1 MGRIDKYRHNRMML
15 LLLRILGGTGWG
27 IFPSFPC
34 HISGGRCYLHVQ
46 CSHWPA
52 DHLLTFRS
60 RVSDFLETA
69 FWKLVNG
76 LPSDLMYFP
85 ADIEN
90 HRASIP
96 RSLVCWKISLNKCC
110 RLNLTGAGQ
119 GYDNFFTAL
128 IPWSRIKFWELDFGN
143 LFDWIDTRWKESH
156 TLLMNSLL
164 LRILMINSKCYKY
177 KYLIMKIFIFDF

>member
-1 MGRIDKYRHNRMML
+1 ML
-15 LLLRILGGTGWG
+15 LLLRILGGTGWE

-110 RLNLTGAGQ
+110 RLNRAGAGQ
-119 GYDNFFTAL
+119 GKDTTIFLHYWFHDPELNFGNYNNNNYIYPIGA
-128 IPWSRIKFWELDFGN
+128 LDFGDV
-143 LFDWIDTRWKESH
+143 FDLTE
-156 TLLMNSLL
+156 
-164 LRILMINSKCYKY
+164 
-177 KYLIMKIFIFDF
+177 